1 MTNSWK
7 WIIGLLILLAVA
19 FCAGWIVNGW
29 RLDSKLEGW
38 KKEQAEQAREAET
51 KWNQKIQEANNHAI
65 EREKTIRADA
75 DNARNAVDRLRKQ
88 LASYTANDTNA
99 ASIQRT
105 GTVAELFADCAG
117 KYRDMAETADRL
129 DNDRRKLRDGWPQ
142 SGG

>member
-1 MTNSWK
+1 M
-7 WIIGLLILLAVA
+7 GLLLLVLS
-19 FCAGWIVNGW
+19 FCTGWVVNGW

-38 KKEQAEQAREAET
+38 KKEQAEEARQAET
-51 KWNQKIQEANNHAI
+51 KLNQTIQEANNHAI

-75 DNARNAVDRLRKQ
+75 DNARGAVNRLRQQ
-88 LASYTANDTNA
+88 LASYTAQGAGA

-129 DNDRRKLRDGWPQ
+129 DNDRRKLRDGWPE
-142 SGG
+142 SGI

>member
-1 MTNSWK
+1 MTTSWK
-7 WIIGLLILLAVA
+7 LIMGLLLLVLS
-19 FCAGWIVNGW
+19 FCTGWVVNGW

-38 KKEQAEQAREAET
+38 KKEQAEEARQAET
-51 KWNQKIQEANNHAI
+51 KLNQTIQEANNHAI

-75 DNARNAVDRLRKQ
+75 DNARGAVNRLRQQ
-88 LASYTANDTNA
+88 LASYTAQGAGA

-129 DNDRRKLRDGWPQ
+129 DNDRRKLRDGWPE
-142 SGG
+142 SGI